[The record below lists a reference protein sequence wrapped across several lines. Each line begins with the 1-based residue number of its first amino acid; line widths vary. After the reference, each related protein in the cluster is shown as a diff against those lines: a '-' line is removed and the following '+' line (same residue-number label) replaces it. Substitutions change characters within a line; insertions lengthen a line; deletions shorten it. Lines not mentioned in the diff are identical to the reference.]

1 MEQTQAWD
9 NSVVLQHAAS
19 LPDSTAI
26 QISTANTSVAVGSF
40 KEEEEC
46 GTKPFATDMVTPS
59 TSGKRQSLDG
69 HWYNYQSFVDWYGEA
84 TAPRTWAEAI
94 DYDSFLASNPSAYE
108 LLRASE
114 NGCPTLDTAIEGAAY
129 NSYFERGKSLET
141 ESLVAKESFEMA
153 QAVWV

>member
-46 GTKPFATDMVTPS
+46 GTKPSATDMVTPG
-59 TSGKRQSLDG
+59 TSVKRQARDG
-69 HWYNYQSFVDWYGEA
+69 Q
-84 TAPRTWAEAI
+84 
-94 DYDSFLASNPSAYE
+94 
-108 LLRASE
+108 
-114 NGCPTLDTAIEGAAY
+114 
-129 NSYFERGKSLET
+129 
-141 ESLVAKESFEMA
+141 
-153 QAVWV
+153 